1 MADPIL
7 SPDGKWMW
15 TGNEWIPAPPGMDS
29 NIGTSNIS
37 DSVVM
42 GNVSINDASSI
53 SSAVQSA
60 SQCRNC
66 NSNNVS
72 IIVCSSCGHQAY
84 CSICKDEIVNMRFEL
99 ASDKESE
106 LFSNF
111 RKLCEE
117 RICNTCF
124 NQKLA
129 STWDSCHYCGSLAA
143 EKTESYLSCLKCH
156 AASCLEC
163 SMKHN
168 TKISS
173 ISNEH
178 LGVIFNISIPVVGG
192 NICKTCFESV
202 GPHPSMICIQCN
214 KIQKPSDFMI
224 GKLCGI
230 CYAGNTG
237 FL

>member
-1 MADPIL
+1 MADPIF

-15 TGNEWIPAPPGMDS
+15 AGNEWIPAPPGMDS
-29 NIGTSNIS
+29 NVGVSNIS

-72 IIVCSSCGHQAY
+72 IIVCSSCGNQAY
-84 CSICKDEIVNMRFEL
+84 CSICKDEIVNNRFEL
-99 ASDKESE
+99 SSDNDSE

-129 STWDSCHYCGSLAA
+129 NTWDSCQYCGLLAA
-143 EKTESYLSCLKCH
+143 EKSDSYLSCLKCH
-156 AASCLEC
+156 TVSCVKC
-163 SMKHN
+163 SIKNN
-168 TKISS
+168 TSVGFG
-173 ISNEH
+173 SNEH
-178 LGVIFNISIPVVGG
+178 LVDILKLSIGSIGG
-192 NICKTCFESV
+192 KICRACFESV
-202 GPHPSMICIQCN
+202 GPHPSMMCTQCN
-214 KIQKPSDFMI
+214 KIQKPSDIMF
-224 GKLCGI
+224 GKNCGI
-230 CYAGNTG
+230 CHMGNLG